1 MIERIASLP
10 LHLLGEEVK
19 MNEISDI
26 NGILKDEEMKLLRI
40 QVLAIYPFNRL
51 AVIIIIIIIL

>member
-1 MIERIASLP
+1 
-10 LHLLGEEVK
+10 

-51 AVIIIIIIIL
+51 AVIIIIIIIM